1 MFRLDFASPS
11 GSRRAF
17 RRQPSYLP
25 RTMADLFADQEP
37 AETAVSPP
45 DDTAPL
51 ADRLLPRALD
61 EVVGQEPMA
70 GPEGAIGRLGGVGPL
85 SPMIRWGPPGP
96 GEPTPARESSAAVGL
111 RFVACAVVF
120 LGG

>member
-51 ADRLLPRALD
+51 ADRLRPRALD
-61 EVVGQEPMA
+61 DVEGQEHLT
-70 GPEGAIGRLGGVGPL
+70 GQEGATGGMGGVGKL
-85 SPMIRWGPPGP
+85 SAMYSWGRPGT
-96 GEPTPARESSAAVGL
+96 GNTTPTRQLNKGRE
-111 RFVACAVVF
+111 RQNIDR
-120 LGG
+120 